1 MGTKGPRCTLRS
13 FPIKPLVLLACLQL
27 SHFLLVPCSPLSHG
41 KAYRGSRFCWSWSPR
56 DFFFGFDFCALL
68 IIPVTLTLE
77 YSPGM
82 LHHFATTTFVQFKL
96 IFKKGHQWPCCFQ
109 LQSDLQHKL
118 AEMESM
124 HLFCL
129 FIDVVDV
136 RSLIWIRI
144 YADTDQVTQLLEEN
158 QSFKLQSLTTM
169 LFWEK
174 WTLLCL
180 VSR

>member
-1 MGTKGPRCTLRS
+1 MGT
-13 FPIKPLVLLACLQL
+13 PIEETGFVGHQGL
-27 SHFLLVPCSPLSHG
+27 G
-41 KAYRGSRFCWSWSPR
+41 
-56 DFFFGFDFCALL
+56 FFFGFNFWALS
-68 IIPVTLTLE
+68 IIHVTLTLE

-82 LHHFATTTFVQFKL
+82 LHNFCTTTTFVRFKL

-169 LFWEK
+169 LFWGK
-174 WTLLCL
+174 WTLPCL

>member
-1 MGTKGPRCTLRS
+1 ML
-13 FPIKPLVLLACLQL
+13 PLQALLHKLVSVLLPGSEGVLL
-27 SHFLLVPCSPLSHG
+27 KLKSHVDHQRILFFIFWGALKSS
-41 KAYRGSRFCWSWSPR
+41 R
-56 DFFFGFDFCALL
+56 DFWGVN
-68 IIPVTLTLE
+68 IPVTLILE

-174 WTLLCL
+174 WTLL
-180 VSR
+180 

>member
-1 MGTKGPRCTLRS
+1 MGRPIEKAGFVGCEALR
-13 FPIKPLVLLACLQL
+13 I
-27 SHFLLVPCSPLSHG
+27 FL
-41 KAYRGSRFCWSWSPR
+41 
-56 DFFFGFDFCALL
+56 GFDFCALL
-68 IIPVTLTLE
+68 IIPVTLILE

-169 LFWEK
+169 LF
-174 WTLLCL
+174 
-180 VSR
+180 